1 MKTILIYNPFAGR
14 KNQQKTINSIE
25 LFFKEK
31 GLHLD
36 IYKSEAVGSINKFGA
51 TRAIA
56 YDNIILMGGDGSLNE
71 LASGLMEIPKKDRP
85 KILLIPAGTSNDFS
99 KIIKLPKSLN
109 KKLEL
114 LINDNFRYVDI
125 TKFNEKYF
133 LYVSAYGYL
142 TEVSYE
148 TEREKKI
155 KYGYLAYL
163 YYIIKNFKKKRGFDV
178 SITIGNKSYLIDNGI
193 ILLMLKKNQ
202 FGSRKFR
209 RFSKSSKSPKLN
221 DGEISIGVVKRRKD
235 SFYSKM
241 IKFMTRGG
249 FLRRDDLYLKISECT
264 LKVVDDSTRPYYFNF
279 DGERG
284 HIPNVE
290 EHIKV
295 IKEAIPFFIDPKHYK
310 ELFTES

>member
-1 MKTILIYNPFAGR
+1 MNIKLKAEYFDYEGR
-14 KNQQKTINSIE
+14 
-25 LFFKEK
+25 
-31 GLHLD
+31 G
-36 IYKSEAVGSINKFGA
+36 
-51 TRAIA
+51 IA
-56 YDNIILMGGDGSLNE
+56 YDNDRTYFIENLLPGETGE
-71 LASGLMEIPKKDRP
+71 CEITKTKGNLSFGICKKLFESSPIRSSYPYTDITNLSHLKFEEQLKFQDDLTKKTFDKF
-85 KILLIPAGTSNDFS
+85 KIDFKNFS
-99 KIIKLPKSLN
+99 KIIKHPKSLN

-142 TEVSYE
+142 TEVGYE

-155 KYGYLAYL
+155 KYGYFAYL
-163 YYIIKNFKKKRGFDV
+163 YYIIKNF
-178 SITIGNKSYLIDNGI
+178 
-193 ILLMLKKNQ
+193 KKNQ

-209 RFSKSSKSPKLN
+209 RFSKSSKSPKPN

-249 FLRRDDLYLKISECT
+249 FLRRDNLYLKISECT

-295 IKEAIPFFIDPKHYK
+295 IKEAIPFFIYPKNYK
-310 ELFTES
+310 ELFT